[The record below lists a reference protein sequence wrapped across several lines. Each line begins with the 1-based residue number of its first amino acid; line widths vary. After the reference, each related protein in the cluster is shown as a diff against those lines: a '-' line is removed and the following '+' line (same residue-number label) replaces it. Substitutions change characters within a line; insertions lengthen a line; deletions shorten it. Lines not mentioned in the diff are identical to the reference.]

1 MIRKMT
7 LVLSVA
13 GLLAASPLTAVA
25 QEDDRIPPENALK
38 ASEIIARVEAR
49 DDLRYL
55 DEVDWDDDG
64 FYEIVYYTMDKAR
77 VELKIN
83 PLTGEPM

>member
-7 LVLSVA
+7 LVLSA
-13 GLLAASPLTAVA
+13 ASLLAASPLTAVA
-25 QEDDRIPPENALK
+25 QDDDRIPPENALK

-49 DDLRYL
+49 DDFRYL

-64 FYEIVYYTMDKAR
+64 YYEIVYYTTDKAR